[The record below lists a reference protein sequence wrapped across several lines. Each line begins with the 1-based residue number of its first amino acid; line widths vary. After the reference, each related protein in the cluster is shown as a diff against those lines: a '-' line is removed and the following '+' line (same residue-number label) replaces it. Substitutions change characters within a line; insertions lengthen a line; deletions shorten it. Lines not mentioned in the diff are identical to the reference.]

1 MSAGAGEV
9 VCFAAAGIDVVQVQ
23 GGGEPA
29 AAHHFDGKPGFECAA
44 SAEGVAK
51 VAFLRADGNV
61 AEHGGGG
68 LGFGDVALFG
78 GRAVAAD
85 IANGGRR
92 QGGVFEGEFDAALHG
107 AHLGAGDVAAVAV
120 GAVAD
125 DFGDDVCAACLGVFQ
140 FFQHHHAAAFAEHEA
155 VACAV
160 IWAGGEFGLVVA
172 AAGGVEA
179 VEHVGFGRAELV
191 CTAGQHHGDFAV
203 FDGFVGVAYAL
214 AAGGA
219 GAGGGNQA
227 AGEAEEDGHVGG
239 GGVRHHAHIGVGVEI
254 VGLVG
259 EQQADVEH
267 VGSAAAGRTGGHT
280 HAAVADDGVAE
291 QACLFQCLFGGVGAV
306 LRQRAHAAQLFAR
319 PMFGRRVGG
328 QRRAEAGFHFG
339 EGIPRFH
346 AAHGVFACAESG
358 FDFVPLA
365 AEGAHRAHAGNHHP
379 FCFHQHNPPFTA
391 ITCRVM

>member
-1 MSAGAGEV
+1 MM
-9 VCFAAAGIDVVQVQ
+9 
-23 GGGEPA
+23 
-29 AAHHFDGKPGFECAA
+29 CAP
-44 SAEGVAK
+44 
-51 VAFLRADGNV
+51 RAW
-61 AEHGGGG
+61 
-68 LGFGDVALFG
+68 
-78 GRAVAAD
+78 
-85 IANGGRR
+85 
-92 QGGVFEGEFDAALHG
+92 
-107 AHLGAGDVAAVAV
+107 
-120 GAVAD
+120 
-125 DFGDDVCAACLGVFQ
+125 ACSN

-160 IWAGGEFGLVVA
+160 VGAWGEFGRVVA

-179 VEHVGFGRAELV
+179 VEHVGLGGAELV
-191 CTAGQHHGDFAV
+191 GAAGQHHGDFAV
-203 FDGFVGVAYAL
+203 FDGFVGIAYAL

-239 GGVRHHAHIGVGVEI
+239 GGVRHHAHIGIGIEI
-254 VGLVG
+254 VGLAG

-267 VGSAAAGRTGGHT
+267 VGGAAAGRASSHA

-291 QACLFQCLFGGVGAV
+291 QACLLQCLFGGIGAV

-319 PMFGRRVGG
+319 PMFWRRVGG

-358 FDFVPLA
+358 FDFVPLT
-365 AEGAHRAHAGNHHP
+365 AEGAHCAHAGNHHP

-391 ITCRVM
+391 IICRVM

>member
-1 MSAGAGEV
+1 M
-9 VCFAAAGIDVVQVQ
+9 
-23 GGGEPA
+23 
-29 AAHHFDGKPGFECAA
+29 
-44 SAEGVAK
+44 
-51 VAFLRADGNV
+51 

-85 IANGGRR
+85 IADGGRR
-92 QGGVFEGEFDAALHG
+92 QCGVFEGEFDAALHG
-107 AHLGAGDVAAVAV
+107 AHLGASDVAAVAV

-155 VACAV
+155 VARCV
-160 IWAGGEFGLVVA
+160 VGAGGEFGLVVA
-172 AAGGVEA
+172 SAGGVEA
-179 VEHVGFGRAELV
+179 VEHEGFGWAELV

-267 VGSAAAGRTGGHT
+267 VGGAAAGRAGGHA
-280 HAAVADDGVAE
+280 HAAVADEGVAE
-291 QACLFQCLFGGVGAV
+291 QACLL
-306 LRQRAHAAQLFAR
+306 
-319 PMFGRRVGG
+319 
-328 QRRAEAGFHFG
+328 
-339 EGIPRFH
+339 
-346 AAHGVFACAESG
+346 
-358 FDFVPLA
+358 
-365 AEGAHRAHAGNHHP
+365 
-379 FCFHQHNPPFTA
+379 
-391 ITCRVM
+391 